1 MFTDTARL
9 SVAFSL
15 SGAVHVAVFSV
26 IAPAVQLI
34 PSPLSQPL
42 QIQIIHA
49 SAPQSSGPISRMVS
63 AEVPPNLATREQ
75 YKNPATR
82 LAETFSSQLTPIS
95 MTRDLTHAQPD
106 LQTPIDEKKSISQ
119 DASAAP
125 ASRGE
130 SSESAAQGASFSNN
144 ENTKKLAD
152 ERFNSAPDRPLSTP
166 SLAFSTPPEYPEE
179 ARWEKRHGRA
189 LLVFQ
194 LKPDGAVREI
204 RLASSSGHDD
214 LDAAAIQALQKW
226 RFNVPAG
233 AEASAWYKY
242 ALRFDL
248 L

>member
-49 SAPQSSGPISRMVS
+49 SAQQSSGPNSQMVS
-63 AEVPPNLATREQ
+63 AEALPNLVKRAQ

-82 LAETFSSQLTPIS
+82 LAETFSSQLAPIS
-95 MTRDLTHAQPD
+95 MARDLTHAQPD

-119 DASAAP
+119 EASAVSAT
-125 ASRGE
+125 RGE
-130 SSESAAQGASFSNN
+130 SSESAARGSGFSNN
-144 ENTKKLAD
+144 EDTKKLAE
-152 ERFNSAPDRPLSTP
+152 ERFNSAPDRPLRAP
-166 SLAFSTPPEYPEE
+166 SLAFSNPPEYPEE
-179 ARWEKRHGRA
+179 ARWEKRQGRT

-194 LKPDGAVREI
+194 LRPDGAVREI
-204 RLASSSGHDD
+204 RLANSSGHDD